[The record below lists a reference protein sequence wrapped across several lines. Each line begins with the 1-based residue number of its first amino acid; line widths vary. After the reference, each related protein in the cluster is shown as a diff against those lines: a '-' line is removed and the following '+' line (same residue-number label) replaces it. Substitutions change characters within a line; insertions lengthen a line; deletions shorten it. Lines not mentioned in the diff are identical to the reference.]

1 MTRREPKVTPF
12 QQRVYDVTRR
22 IPRGKVSTYKLVA
35 KAVGCHSSRAVGQ
48 ALRRNPFAPV
58 VPCHRVI
65 RSDLTIGG
73 FGGKT
78 SGKNI
83 RRKIAILKREGV
95 RFDGDRLADPDRVYT
110 FGR

>member
-1 MTRREPKVTPF
+1 MTRRGPKVTPF
-12 QQRVYDVTRR
+12 QQRAYDATRK
-22 IPRGKVSTYKLVA
+22 IPRGKVSTYKLIA
-35 KAVGCHSSRAVGQ
+35 KAIGCKSSRAVGQ

-78 SGKNI
+78 AGPNI
-83 RRKIAILKREGV
+83 RRKIALLKNEGV
-95 RFDGDRLADPDRVYT
+95 RFEGDRLAESDRVYT
-110 FGR
+110 FRK